1 MNRIIFISGTR
12 ADYGKIKILIEIL
25 HKSKIFQV
33 NIFVTG
39 MHLLLK
45 YGSTYKEIEKN
56 KIGKIY
62 KFINQ
67 NENNSMS
74 EILAKTIAGFS
85 DYIYE
90 IKPDL
95 IICHGD
101 RIEALAAAIVGTLNN
116 IPVAHIE
123 GGEVSGTVDEIIRHS
138 ISKIA
143 NIHFTSNY
151 EAKKRLL
158 QLGEKKSHVH
168 VIGSPDL
175 DILMS
180 NKLPSIALVR
190 KRYELKFKEY
200 AILLFHPVTT
210 EINLL
215 ENQCA
220 ALLRALIK
228 SQLNYLV
235 IFPNN
240 DSGSNIIFE
249 GYKKLKANEKFK
261 FIPSMRFEYFL
272 TALKNSLFIIGN
284 SSAGIREA
292 PYFGIPTI
300 NLGSRQNNRTNNK
313 LILNTNFN
321 ENKILNCINKSR
333 QTKNTIKKPFGTGLS
348 GKKFLK
354 VLSNEKFWKKNT
366 QKSFVDLNK
375 ITTIAI
381 KSK

>member
-1 MNRIIFISGTR
+1 MNKITFISGTR
-12 ADYGKIKILIEIL
+12 ADYGKIKTLIEIL
-25 HKSKIFQV
+25 HRSKIFQI

-62 KFINQ
+62 KYINQ

-74 EILAKTIAGFS
+74 EILAKTISGFS
-85 DYIYE
+85 DYIHE
-90 IKPDL
+90 IKPEL

-158 QLGEKKSHVH
+158 QLGEKKSNIH

-180 NKLPSIALVR
+180 NKLPSLRLVR
-190 KRYELKFKEY
+190 NRYDLKFKEY
-200 AILLFHPVTT
+200 AVLLFHPVTT
-210 EINLL
+210 EISHL
-215 ENQCA
+215 ENQSA
-220 ALLRALIK
+220 ILLRAIIK
-228 SQLNYLV
+228 SGLNYLV

-240 DSGSNIIFE
+240 DSGSQIIFNSYE
-249 GYKKLKANEKFK
+249 NLKGNEKFK
-261 FIPSMRFEYFL
+261 LIPSMRFEYFL

-284 SSAGIREA
+284 SSAGVREA

-300 NLGSRQNNRTNNK
+300 NLGSRQSNRTNNK
-313 LILNTNFN
+313 LILNADFN
-321 ENKILNCINKSR
+321 ETKILSCIDKSSR
-333 QTKNTIKKPFGTGLS
+333 TKFKIKKPFGTGQS
-348 GKKFLK
+348 GEKFLK
-354 VLSNEKFWKKNT
+354 ILSNEKFWKKNT
-366 QKSFVDLNK
+366 QKTFIDFK
-375 ITTIAI
+375 
-381 KSK
+381 